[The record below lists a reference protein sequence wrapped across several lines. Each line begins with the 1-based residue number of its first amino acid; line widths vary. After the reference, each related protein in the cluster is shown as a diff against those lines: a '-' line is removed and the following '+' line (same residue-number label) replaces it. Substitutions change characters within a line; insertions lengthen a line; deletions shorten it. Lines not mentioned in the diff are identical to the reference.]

1 MAREKTKFVCQ
12 NCGYQTGKWLGKCPE
27 CESWNS
33 LEEERE
39 IVLPGQ
45 KTASLLSAT
54 PQLLWQ
60 VEFTREERGPI
71 GISELDRVL
80 GGGLVPGSLIL
91 VGGDPGIGKS
101 TLMLQTTLLISSKGS
116 NVLYWSGEESVQ
128 QIKMRANRL
137 GEIPT
142 TLYIQSETCLD
153 NLPEILNEIKPS
165 CLIVDSIQT
174 IYRSDLTSAP
184 GTISQVRDITAQ
196 LMRIAKQTGLV
207 VFIVGHVTKEGN
219 IAGPK
224 MLEHMVDT
232 VLYFEGDRHHNY
244 RIIRAVKNRF
254 GSTNEI
260 GVFEMGAQGLI
271 EVPNPS
277 AMFLAE
283 RPLKEP
289 GSAVT
294 ALLEGTR
301 PILGEVQAL
310 VSNSNYQNPR
320 RLATGFDHNR
330 LSMLIAVLEKRLN
343 VFMGNLDAYVN
354 VAGGLKISEPAAD
367 LSVLLALASS
377 IKEQAIDPK
386 AILIGEV
393 GLTGELRNVNRLEQ
407 RLKEAARLG
416 FTRAIVPS
424 GGSSIR
430 VADLEIE
437 VAKNVREAMVL
448 AFKGG

>member
-1 MAREKTKFVCQ
+1 M
-12 NCGYQTGKWLGKCPE
+12 
-27 CESWNS
+27 
-33 LEEERE
+33 
-39 IVLPGQ
+39 
-45 KTASLLSAT
+45 
-54 PQLLWQ
+54 
-60 VEFTREERGPI
+60 
-71 GISELDRVL
+71 
-80 GGGLVPGSLIL
+80 
-91 VGGDPGIGKS
+91 
-101 TLMLQTTLLISSKGS
+101 
-116 NVLYWSGEESVQ
+116 
-128 QIKMRANRL
+128 
-137 GEIPT
+137 
-142 TLYIQSETCLD
+142 
-153 NLPEILNEIKPS
+153 
-165 CLIVDSIQT
+165 VDS
-174 IYRSDLTSAP
+174 
-184 GTISQVRDITAQ
+184 
-196 LMRIAKQTGLV
+196 
-207 VFIVGHVTKEGN
+207 
-219 IAGPK
+219 
-224 MLEHMVDT
+224 